1 MAPALDKY
9 VITVSGLSIKKQDTA
24 LIVRD
29 LGDKIV
35 HALLKQQE
43 ATILPLIKAVL
54 DRLLRRD
61 FILSEAST
69 SISIAEMYSGDNYV
83 QVTLSKLVEA
93 QTGIPVQPGSRINYV
108 IHGGQ
113 EKMYQRGVPLQQADV
128 NKVDVVYLIQ
138 NQLEK
143 PIHALLEFNPNIL
156 MQSRQM
162 IANAIRTAIVN
173 ADNINRL
180 ISV

>member
-69 SISIAEMYSGDNYV
+69 SISIAEEYSGENYV
-83 QVTLSKLVEA
+83 QKTLARLVEG

-113 EKMYQRGVPLQQADV
+113 EKMYKRGVPTDMADLA
-128 NKVDVVYLIQ
+128 KVDIVYLIR

-143 PIHALLEFNPNIL
+143 PIHALLEFNPSIL
-156 MQSRQM
+156 IQSRQM
-162 IANAIRTAIVN
+162 IANAIRTATVN
-173 ADNINRL
+173 AASLNRL
-180 ISV
+180 V

>member
-35 HALLKQQE
+35 HALLHQQE
-43 ATILPLIKAVL
+43 STILPLIKAVL
-54 DRLLRRD
+54 DRLLCRD
-61 FILSEAST
+61 FTLADVST
-69 SISIAEMYSGDNYV
+69 SISIAESYSGDNYV
-83 QVTLSKLVEA
+83 QVTLSKLVEG
-93 QTGIPVQPGSRINYV
+93 QTGVPVQPGSRINYV

-113 EKMYQRGVPLQQADV
+113 EKMYQRGVPLDMADLA
-128 NKVDVVYLIQ
+128 KVDIVYLIQ

-143 PIHALLEFNPNIL
+143 PISALLEFNVDIL
-156 MQSRQM
+156 MRSRQM
-162 IANAIRTAIVN
+162 IANAIRTATVN
-173 ADNINRL
+173 AAGLNRL
-180 ISV
+180 A